1 MNSRW
6 VPGNRFTLLENGEDY
21 FPRVF
26 SAIEGAEREV
36 LIETFIW
43 FDDQVGQALRD
54 ALIAAARRGVQTHV
68 LIDGWGSPDIALP
81 FTQSMLDAGV
91 HLRSFEPARRLF
103 GARINMLGRMHHKL
117 AVIDARRAFV
127 GGINYAQDH
136 LVELDPMSKQDYA
149 VEIEGP
155 LVGQIH
161 AFCRTNLE
169 KPQPERRLWMRRWS
183 SLMDRRRHAPGSL
196 ADGAVAAF
204 VTRDNSSHR
213 TDIERQYRVAIRS
226 AHRHIV
232 IANAYFFPGYRLLR
246 DLRRAARRGVRVD
259 LILQGQPDMPWV
271 QRATMLLYE
280 LLLRAGV
287 HVHEFV
293 ERPLHAKVA
302 VIDDEW
308 ATVGSS
314 NLDPTS
320 LSLNLEANVMVRDQ
334 AFALELRQ
342 VLEGLIQNKCK
353 TVNLPRP
360 GPLLSSWIAVRT
372 TVVYH
377 VLRRFP
383 AWERWTPSR
392 APRVV
397 PLQAETP

>member
-1 MNSRW
+1 MNSLW
-6 VPGNRFTLLENGEDY
+6 VPGNRFALLENGEEF

-54 ALIAAARRGVQTHV
+54 VLIAAARRGVETHV

-81 FTQSMLDAGV
+81 FAQSLLDAGV
-91 HLRSFEPARRLF
+91 RLRSFEPARRLF

-117 AVIDARRAFV
+117 VVIDARRAFV
-127 GGINYAQDH
+127 GGINYAKDH
-136 LVELDPMSKQDYA
+136 LVELDAMSKQDYA

-155 LVGQIH
+155 LVEQIH
-161 AFCRTNLE
+161 AFCRANLE
-169 KPQPERRLWMRRWS
+169 KPQPERRLWMRRWGAR
-183 SLMDRRRHAPGSL
+183 MDRRGSTPGTASG
-196 ADGAVAAF
+196 GAVAAF
-204 VTRDNSSHR
+204 VTRDNSSQR

-226 AHRHIV
+226 AQRRIV

-246 DLRRAARRGVRVD
+246 DLRRAARRGVQVD

-287 HVHEFV
+287 HIHEFV

-320 LSLNLEANVMVRDQ
+320 LSLNLEANVMMRDQ
-334 AFALELRQ
+334 GFATELRQ
-342 VLEGLIQNKCK
+342 ALDALIENKCV

-360 GPLLSSWIAVRT
+360 GPLRSIWLAVRT
-372 TVVYH
+372 TIVYH

-383 AWERWTPSR
+383 AWVRWTQSR